1 MKGIYANIRVNLNK
15 KIKVIQSFDL
25 FITSKRNSKFQK
37 NLKFYRNIIQIMSM
51 IISDNVISYE
61 SLQLF

>member
-1 MKGIYANIRVNLNK
+1 MKGIYANIRVNLN

>member
-37 NLKFYRNIIQIMSM
+37 NLKFYRNIIQI
-51 IISDNVISYE
+51 ISTIISYE

>member
-1 MKGIYANIRVNLNK
+1 MKGIYANIRVNLN

-37 NLKFYRNIIQIMSM
+37 NLKFYRNIIQIMST

>member
-1 MKGIYANIRVNLNK
+1 MNIRVNLNK

-25 FITSKRNSKFQK
+25 FQEKFNNSKFQK
-37 NLKFYRNIIQIMSM
+37 NPKLYRNIIQIIST
-51 IISDNVISYE
+51 IISDNVISNE

>member
-37 NLKFYRNIIQIMSM
+37 NSKFYINIIQI
-51 IISDNVISYE
+51 ISTIISYE

>member
-15 KIKVIQSFDL
+15 IKVIQSFDL
-25 FITSKRNSKFQK
+25 FIISKRNSKFQK